1 MRERLRATLLFAH
14 LDDAEL
20 DRLASATTEVRAPA
34 GQALIERGAPGSGIF
49 VLEEGQAEVEAPEG
63 TRRLGP
69 GAVFGERALFMD
81 DGQRT
86 ARVRARTDVCCLAI
100 ARVEIERLVADDP
113 LVAGRLRDLAS

>member
-1 MRERLRATLLFAH
+1 VRDRLRATLLFAH

-20 DRLASATTEVRAPA
+20 DRLASATTELRARA

-100 ARVEIERLVADDP
+100 GRVEIERLVAEDP

>member
-1 MRERLRATLLFAH
+1 MRDRLRATLLFAH

-20 DRLASATTEVRAPA
+20 DRLALATTELRARA

-86 ARVRARTDVCCLAI
+86 ARVRALTDVCCLAI
-100 ARVEIERLVADDP
+100 GRVEIERLLAEDT

>member
-100 ARVEIERLVADDP
+100 GRVAIERLLADDP
-113 LVAGRLRDLAS
+113 LVAGRLRPLAS

>member
-1 MRERLRATLLFAH
+1 MRDRLRATLLFAH

-20 DRLASATTEVRAPA
+20 DRLALATTELRARA

-69 GAVFGERALFMD
+69 GAVFGERALFID

-86 ARVRARTDVCCLAI
+86 ARVRALTDVCCLAI
-100 ARVEIERLVADDP
+100 GRVEIERLLAEDT

>member
-1 MRERLRATLLFAH
+1 MRDRLKATLLFAH

-20 DRLASATTEVRAPA
+20 DRLASATTELRARA

-49 VLEEGQAEVEAPEG
+49 VLEEGEAEVEAPEG
-63 TRRLGP
+63 ARRLGP

-100 ARVEIERLVADDP
+100 GRVEIERLLAEDP

>member
-1 MRERLRATLLFAH
+1 VRDRLRATLLFAH

-20 DRLASATTEVRAPA
+20 DRLASATTELRARA

-100 ARVEIERLVADDP
+100 GRVEIERLLAEDP

>member
-34 GQALIERGAPGSGIF
+34 GQALTQRGEPGSGIF
-49 VLEEGQAEVEAPEG
+49 VLEEGEAEVEAPEG
-63 TRRLGP
+63 SRRLGP

-100 ARVEIERLVADDP
+100 GRVEIERLLAEDP

>member
-1 MRERLRATLLFAH
+1 MRDRLRATLLFAH

-20 DRLASATTEVRAPA
+20 DRLALATTELRARA

-86 ARVRARTDVCCLAI
+86 ARVRALTDVCCLAI
-100 ARVEIERLVADDP
+100 GRVEIERLLAEDP

>member
-1 MRERLRATLLFAH
+1 MRDRLKATLLFAH

-20 DRLASATTEVRAPA
+20 DRLASATTELRARA

-100 ARVEIERLVADDP
+100 GRVEIERLLAEDP